1 MKLQVTESQLKLI
14 EQQQLNELKW
24 LSNVQSHIVK
34 MDVPLTPSLVKYIWG
49 SQRVTTF
56 HVGDVNGID
65 EIGAMVGTRKSLS
78 TFRFMD
84 KELVKNMKGVQT
96 EGGIIYQIVGDL
108 QFDSPTDVMSA
119 PDETGRRWVNI
130 RSFPHDFQNKVEH
143 EYEKYEK
150 FRHMGGPSGSAK
162 DLIEYY
168 RLMDQLVRE
177 NAKEIREY
185 FTDIKK
191 NRGGRESL
199 WNETVV
205 NNIEVKDIL
214 WKEDIVAFL
223 DNWETKEQR
232 LRVLNEIGIKLSSIS
247 IGTVY
252 LADKGGTFGF
262 RDINPVKWVEQRG
275 GLTNFKKYVKKF
287 HIDSEPRTIHINED
301 KPNPNNPPHVKYGQG
316 YVLITPDKPI
326 DKTACVILGGWNT
339 TDGNHKHLVKFI
351 PENLQYKKTI
361 LITLPGSTMGEI
373 QKILGNTKIKSIIGF
388 EEGGMN
394 ACKYAGEYDLV
405 GLINPV
411 LNKDSR
417 RYHINDKRVFM
428 LYDPNRNI
436 LNGNKIERGEK
447 YQKEFASIMTSNAIP
462 LKNYKSTDMLTYFF
476 NKFQNNI

>member
-1 MKLQVTESQLKLI
+1 
-14 EQQQLNELKW
+14 
-24 LSNVQSHIVK
+24 
-34 MDVPLTPSLVKYIWG
+34 
-49 SQRVTTF
+49 
-56 HVGDVNGID
+56 
-65 EIGAMVGTRKSLS
+65 
-78 TFRFMD
+78 
-84 KELVKNMKGVQT
+84 
-96 EGGIIYQIVGDL
+96 
-108 QFDSPTDVMSA
+108 
-119 PDETGRRWVNI
+119 VNI

-150 FRHMGGPSGSAK
+150 FRHMDEPEGSSK

-168 RLMDQLVRE
+168 RLMYQLVRE

-199 WNETVV
+199 LNETVV

-247 IGTVY
+247 TGTVY

-287 HIDSEPRTIHINED
+287 HIDSEPRTIQINED

-316 YVLITPDKPI
+316 YVLITPDKPL
-326 DKTACVILGGWNT
+326 DKTACVILGGWNN
-339 TDGNHKHLVKFI
+339 TDGNHKQLVKFI
-351 PENLQYKKTI
+351 PENIQYKKTI
-361 LITLPGSTMGEI
+361 LITIPGSTMDEI

-447 YQKEFASIMTSNAIP
+447 YQKEFASIMTGNAIP
-462 LKNYKSTDMLTYFF
+462 LKNYKSTDMLTYFL

>member
-24 LSNVQSHIVK
+24 LANVQSHIVK
-34 MDVPLTPSLVKYIWG
+34 MDVPLTPSLVNYIWG
-49 SQRVTTF
+49 KQRVTTF

-130 RSFPHDFQNKVEH
+130 RSFPYDFQNKVEH

-150 FRHMGGPSGSAK
+150 FRHMNEPSGPSK

-168 RLMDQLVRE
+168 RLMDSLVRE

-191 NRGGRESL
+191 NRVDRESL

-232 LRVLNEIGIKLSSIS
+232 LRVLDEIGIKLSSIS
-247 IGTVY
+247 TGTVY
-252 LADKGGTFGF
+252 LADRGGTFGF

-287 HIDSEPRTIHINED
+287 HKDKEPN
-301 KPNPNNPPHVKYGQG
+301 
-316 YVLITPDKPI
+316 
-326 DKTACVILGGWNT
+326 
-339 TDGNHKHLVKFI
+339 
-351 PENLQYKKTI
+351 
-361 LITLPGSTMGEI
+361 
-373 QKILGNTKIKSIIGF
+373 IIR
-388 EEGGMN
+388 
-394 ACKYAGEYDLV
+394 L
-405 GLINPV
+405 
-411 LNKDSR
+411 S
-417 RYHINDKRVFM
+417 
-428 LYDPNRNI
+428 
-436 LNGNKIERGEK
+436 
-447 YQKEFASIMTSNAIP
+447 
-462 LKNYKSTDMLTYFF
+462 
-476 NKFQNNI
+476 